1 MDKYKPEAECKL
13 TNETTSNS
21 NKWLHQEGDKK
32 VGIPTPISTKENTL
46 LPGSELDLWRFKD
59 EKGRTV
65 HLKKKNVSNHW
76 LSSFTL

>member
-13 TNETTSNS
+13 TNEITSNS
-21 NKWLHQEGDKK
+21 NKWRHQEGDKK

-46 LPGSELDLWRFKD
+46 LPGSELDLWRLKD

-65 HLKKKNVSNHW
+65 HLKKKKKVS
-76 LSSFTL
+76 